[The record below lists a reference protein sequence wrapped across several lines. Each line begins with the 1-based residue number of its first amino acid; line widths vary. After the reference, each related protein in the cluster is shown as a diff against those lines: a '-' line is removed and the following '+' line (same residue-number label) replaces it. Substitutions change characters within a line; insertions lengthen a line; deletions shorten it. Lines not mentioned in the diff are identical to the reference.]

1 MIKNTTIKFYTRED
15 VKELMGI
22 SKKTVD
28 ELFASRDFPAFTRG
42 KTYLVEEEAL
52 KEYFKKRRD

>member
-1 MIKNTTIKFYTRED
+1 MVKFYTRAELQ
-15 VKELMGI
+15 KLMGI

-28 ELFASRDFPAFTRG
+28 ELFANRDFPAFTRG